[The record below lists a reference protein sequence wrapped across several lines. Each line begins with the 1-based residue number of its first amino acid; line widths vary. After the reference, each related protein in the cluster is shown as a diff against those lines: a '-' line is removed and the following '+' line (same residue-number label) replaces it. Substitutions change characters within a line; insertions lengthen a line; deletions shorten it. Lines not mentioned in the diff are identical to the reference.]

1 MRFTYLHTVF
11 LLIAIVTFVAGCSS
25 PSSVP
30 GTGTPSSGVVPGA
43 ARTAV
48 PPYADLAQLVLLPAD
63 IPFPVMSESYQTTD
77 LNIDPTFLRHHAV
90 RGFSHY
96 YISEKTESPTAVQIG
111 QMIVEFPP
119 GNITP
124 AFAEF
129 ENRTRNSEL
138 SIYVINWLE
147 DPGIGDQSYAY
158 TVIDSSRK
166 QQPIVMIIFR
176 KSNIME
182 SVVMVAQTPDI
193 DALTRAARLAAAKI
207 PP

>member
-1 MRFTYLHTVF
+1 MRFMFLHSVL

-25 PSSVP
+25 PSSAP

-43 ARTAV
+43 AITAV
-48 PPYADLAQLVLLPAD
+48 PPYPDLAQLVLLPAD
-63 IPFPVMSESYQTTD
+63 IPFPVMNESYQTTD
-77 LNIDPTFLRHHAV
+77 LLIDPTFQRHHAV

-96 YISEKTESPTAVQIG
+96 YLSEKTESPTAVQLG

-124 AFAEF
+124 AFEEF
-129 ENRTRNSEL
+129 ENQTRSAGL
-138 SIYVINWLE
+138 SRYVVNWLQ

-158 TVIDSSRK
+158 TVIDSSGK
-166 QQPIVMIIFR
+166 EKPMAMIMFR

-193 DALTRAARLAAAKI
+193 NALTRVARLAAAKI
-207 PP
+207 HP